1 MEAAPDA
8 MLLECGIPE
17 AGCVAPRALSRLTM

>member
-8 MLLECGIPE
+8 MLLECGILE
-17 AGCVAPRALSRLTM
+17 AGRVAPRALSRLTM